1 MKKNFIIYFLL
12 SSILVSAHTQNE
24 GSLAVHQVSNEN
36 LIRSVFPQ
44 ADKAERI
51 NEYWF
56 GIIDKNGKV
65 IGYALSSKPYCWNIR
80 GYYGETPVVI
90 ITDKQFIIRKIALL
104 SHRESLT
111 YVKMLE
117 KNGFFKLWEAKSFL
131 EAISVKADAYSGA
144 TQTAK
149 AIGENVSFLLDK
161 GSKSMPY

>member
-1 MKKNFIIYFLL
+1 MKKYFVIYFLL
-12 SSILVSAHTQNE
+12 LSTSVFSRSQNE

-36 LIRSVFPQ
+36 LIRSIFPQ

-51 NEYWF
+51 NDYWF
-56 GIIDKNGKV
+56 GIIDNYGKV

-131 EAISVKADAYSGA
+131 EASSVKADAYSGA